1 MIDPVGFTHTMKL
14 SAVIATF
21 NSESVLEDC
30 LKSLSFADE
39 IIVVDHKSS
48 DNTEKIAR
56 KYTKHIFSQ
65 INNPLE
71 IDLQKNFGYEKAKS
85 EWILSI
91 DADERVSEDLAKEI
105 KDAIASD
112 SGFSA
117 YRMPR
122 KNIIF
127 KKWIEHSIWWPD
139 YQVRLFRKNKG
150 KYTKSTVH
158 QDLEVDGTIGDLIEP
173 LDHQNYQSISQYL
186 SKMDQ
191 YTENEANAY
200 VSQNTHF
207 LWVDI
212 IRMPIF
218 DFLKTFFLQEGY
230 KDGLHGLVL
239 SVLQGF
245 YMFLVVTKVW
255 EKQGF
260 REENSKDFLKTLVGE
275 WAKLQHE
282 ITYWVLTALGNST
295 SNPITKIS
303 YKIKR
308 KYTSRKLKG

>member
-1 MIDPVGFTHTMKL
+1 MKL
-14 SAVIATF
+14 SAVISTF
-21 NSESVLEDC
+21 NSATVLEDC

-39 IIVVDHKSS
+39 IVVVDHKSL
-48 DNTEKIAR
+48 DETVKIAK
-56 KYTKHIFSQ
+56 KYTKHVFSQ
-65 INNPLE
+65 TNNPQE
-71 IDLQKNFGYEKAKS
+71 IDLQKNFGFEKATGD
-85 EWILSI
+85 WILSV
-91 DADERVSEDLAKEI
+91 DADERVSEALSREI
-105 KDAIASD
+105 NEAIQSD

-127 KKWIEHSIWWPD
+127 NKWIEHSIWWPD
-139 YQVRLFRKNKG
+139 YQLRLFKKDKG
-150 KYTKSTVH
+150 RYTKAKVH
-158 QDLEVDGTIGDLIEP
+158 QNIEIDGTIGELKEP

-191 YTENEANAY
+191 YTENEANSF
-200 VSQNTHF
+200 VSQNVHF
-207 LWVDI
+207 LWIDI
-212 IRMPIF
+212 IRMPIS

-260 REENSKDFLKTLVGE
+260 REENSKDFLTTLVAE
-275 WAKLQHE
+275 WGRIQQE
-282 ITYWVLTALGNST
+282 MSYWVLTALDNNT
-295 SNPITKIS
+295 SNPLTKIS
-303 YKIKR
+303 YKLKR
-308 KYTSRKLKG
+308 KYTSRKIKDR